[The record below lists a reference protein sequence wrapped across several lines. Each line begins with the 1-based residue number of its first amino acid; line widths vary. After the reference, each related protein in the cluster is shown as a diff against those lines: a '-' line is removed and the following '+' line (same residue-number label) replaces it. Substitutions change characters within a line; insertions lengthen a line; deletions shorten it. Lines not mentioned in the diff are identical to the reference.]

1 MIQASLTAVPPRARL
16 LSAKAIV
23 PCILAV
29 GVALPVVAACLI
41 VGRLLLPGT
50 GPGPAHGAALV
61 SLAAWPTLRAALG
74 TVLALG
80 LGVGT
85 IVRDTAAAAGGV
97 LGLLYLPPLSA
108 LLVPDPWHTR
118 IEQVAPRT
126 AGLSVEATRHLGS
139 LADRPW
145 TGMRFSPPGRRDC
158 CCSAGR
164 S

>member
-1 MIQASLTAVPPRARL
+1 MV
-16 LSAKAIV
+16 
-23 PCILAV
+23 CILAV

-80 LGVGT
+80 LVVLLGLGAGT

-97 LGLLYLPPLSA
+97 LGLLYLPPLFA
-108 LLVPDPWHTR
+108 LLVPDPWYTR

-145 TGMRFSPPGRRDC
+145 TGMAILAAWAAGLLLLGGTVLRARD
-158 CCSAGR
+158 A
-164 S
+164 